1 MIDLTPYTDAL
12 KDPLDRFT
20 EAVEQL
26 DGERIE
32 LQGALSRRDEALA
45 HARAVY
51 TYTAAAIANAA
62 TAAGI
67 ETLIHYPTPLPEQP
81 AFAEQDPASCPTANI
96 VCAEVLSL
104 PLHPRL
110 PDRAVTTVANAVRS
124 FPDRSP
130 G

>member
-51 TYTAAAIANAA
+51 TYTAAAIANDLKLAGKDHLAERVRPTTRRALGKEEPA
-62 TAAGI
+62 T
-67 ETLIHYPTPLPEQP
+67 PTDDGE
-81 AFAEQDPASCPTANI
+81 PT
-96 VCAEVLSL
+96 
-104 PLHPRL
+104 
-110 PDRAVTTVANAVRS
+110 T
-124 FPDRSP
+124 
-130 G
+130 